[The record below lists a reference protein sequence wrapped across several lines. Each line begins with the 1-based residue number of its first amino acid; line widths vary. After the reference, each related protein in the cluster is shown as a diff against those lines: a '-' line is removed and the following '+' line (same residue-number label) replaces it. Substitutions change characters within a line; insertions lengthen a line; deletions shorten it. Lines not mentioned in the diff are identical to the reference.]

1 LASLLIIGGSGFF
14 GKSILDAYQRG
25 LLNLWEINSII
36 VLARN
41 AEKLKKTHSN
51 LIDPTIKLIDD
62 DIGKCECLPEADY
75 VIHAAAS
82 TDATSYLE
90 RPLDEKLNILSGSL
104 NYCRLA
110 KIYHKNSKILFV
122 SSGAVYG
129 LQPSDIPSIPESYS
143 LSTDVD
149 QLPANKR
156 DYAAAKRDSEQAFIK
171 LGNDGL
177 QVSVA
182 RCFAFVGPY
191 LPLDKHFAIG
201 NFIGDG
207 LAKRDI
213 LVKAKNLVYRS
224 YMYSD
229 DLVNWLMNILISSNT
244 SCPIYNVGS
253 SEEISI
259 IELAEC
265 VAKIFEVEAVY
276 ETPHKNQ
283 NLDRYIPDISK
294 ARNDLCL
301 EIKTQVEEAI
311 IKTRM
316 ALITNGH

>member
-1 LASLLIIGGSGFF
+1 MASLLIIGGSGFF
-14 GKSILDAYQRG
+14 GKSILDAYHRG
-25 LLNLWEINSII
+25 LLNLLEIDSII

-41 AEKLKKTHSN
+41 AGKLKETHSN
-51 LIDPTIKLIDD
+51 LIDSSIQLIDD
-62 DIGKCECLPEADY
+62 DIGKCKSLPEADY

-82 TDATSYLE
+82 SDAASYLE
-90 RPLDEKLNILSGSL
+90 KPLEEKLNIQAGSL

-129 LQPSDIPSIPESYS
+129 LQPSDMLSIAESYS
-143 LSTDVD
+143 LSTDVN
-149 QLPANKR
+149 QLAVNKR
-156 DYAAAKRDSEQAFIK
+156 DYAAAKRDSEQAFKK
-171 LGNDGL
+171 LGEDGL
-177 QVSVA
+177 QVSIA

-201 NFIGDG
+201 NFMADG
-207 LAKRDI
+207 LAKQNI
-213 LVKAKNLVYRS
+213 EVKAKNLVYRS

-229 DLVNWLMNILISSNT
+229 DLVIWLMNIIKSSNT

-253 SEEISI
+253 DEEISI

-265 VAKIFEVEAVY
+265 VAKIFEVNAVY
-276 ETPHKNQ
+276 ELPHKNQ
-283 NLDRYIPDISK
+283 DVDRYIPDISK

-301 EIKTQVEEAI
+301 EIVTKVEEAI
-311 IKTRM
+311 IKIRI
-316 ALITNGH
+316 ALSTNGH